1 MINPDV
7 KQINTTALAYMGDA
21 VYEVYI
27 RKHVMETGHVHV
39 DRLHA
44 MAVPY
49 VKAEG
54 QARAIKYLMDNL
66 LNEEEKALTKRARN
80 HKIATKAKNATPMDY
95 KWATAFEALLGYLH
109 LKGDFERLDEV
120 AWAAIKYIE
129 ETMPVKNR
137 GSKVQEFKRSLK
149 NE

>member
-1 MINPDV
+1 MLNPDV

-27 RKHVMETGHVHV
+27 RRHVMETGHVHV
-39 DRLHA
+39 DKLHA
-44 MAVPY
+44 MAVPF

-54 QARAIKYLMDNL
+54 QARAIKYLVENFL
-66 LNEEEKALTKRARN
+66 TEEEKALTKRARN

-109 LKGDFERLDEV
+109 LKGDVERLEAV
-120 AWAAIKYIE
+120 IAEAIKYIE
-129 ETMPVKNR
+129 ETGAK
-137 GSKVQEFKRSLK
+137 K
-149 NE
+149 

>member
-1 MINPDV
+1 MLNPDI

-21 VYEVYI
+21 VYEIYI

-44 MAVPY
+44 MAVPF

-54 QARAIKYLMDNL
+54 QAKAIKYLMDNFL
-66 LNEEEKALTKRARN
+66 TEEEQVLTKRARN

-95 KWATAFEALLGYLH
+95 KWATAFEALLGYLY
-109 LKGDFERLDEV
+109 LKDDIKRLEEV
-120 AWAAIKYIE
+120 IAKAIWYIE
-129 ETMPVKNR
+129 ET
-137 GSKVQEFKRSLK
+137 GAK

>member
-1 MINPDV
+1 MINPDI

-27 RKHVMETGHVHV
+27 RQHVMETGHVHV

-44 MAVPY
+44 MAVPF

-54 QARAIKYLMDNL
+54 QAKAIKYLMDNF
-66 LNEEEKALTKRARN
+66 LNEEEQALTRRARN
-80 HKIATKAKNATPMDY
+80 HKVATKAKNATVMDY

-109 LKGDFERLDEV
+109 LKGDKDRLDTV
-120 AWAAIKYIE
+120 VKAAIKYIE
-129 ETMPVKNR
+129 ENTPVKSR
-137 GSKVQEFKRSLK
+137 GSKVQEFKRSL
-149 NE
+149 

>member
-1 MINPDV
+1 MLNPDV

-27 RKHVMETGHVHV
+27 RRHVMETGHVHV
-39 DRLHA
+39 DKLHA
-44 MAVPY
+44 MAVPF

-54 QARAIKYLMDNL
+54 QARAIKYLVEEFL
-66 LNEEEKALTKRARN
+66 TEEEKALTKRARN

-109 LKGDFERLDEV
+109 LKGDVERLEAV
-120 AWAAIKYIE
+120 IAEAIKYIE
-129 ETMPVKNR
+129 ETGAK
-137 GSKVQEFKRSLK
+137 K
-149 NE
+149 

>member
-1 MINPDV
+1 MINPDI

-44 MAVPY
+44 MAVPF

-54 QARAIKYLMDNL
+54 QASAIKYLMDNL
-66 LNEEEKALTKRARN
+66 LTEEEQALTKRARN

-95 KWATAFEALLGYLH
+95 KWATAFEALIGYLY
-109 LKGDFERLDEV
+109 LKGDTERLDEV
-120 AWAAIKYIE
+120 VTAAIEYIE
-129 ETMPVKNR
+129 ERNLAKKQ
-137 GSKVQEFKRSLK
+137 GLK
-149 NE
+149 K

>member
-44 MAVPY
+44 MAVPF

-54 QARAIKYLMDNL
+54 QAKAIKYLMDNL
-66 LNEEEKALTKRARN
+66 LTEEEQALTKRARN

-109 LKGDFERLDEV
+109 LKGDAERLDEV
-120 AWAAIKYIE
+120 VAVAIKHIE
-129 ETMPVKNR
+129 ENTPVRAR
-137 GSKVQEFKRSLK
+137 GSKTTEYKRSLN

>member
-1 MINPDV
+1 MLNSDV

-27 RKHVMETGHVHV
+27 RRHVMETGHVHV
-39 DRLHA
+39 DKLHA
-44 MAVPY
+44 MAVPF

-54 QARAIKYLMDNL
+54 QARAIKYLVENFL
-66 LNEEEKALTKRARN
+66 TEEEKALTKRARN

-109 LKGDFERLDEV
+109 LKGDVERLEAV
-120 AWAAIKYIE
+120 IAEAIKYIE
-129 ETMPVKNR
+129 ETGAK
-137 GSKVQEFKRSLK
+137 K
-149 NE
+149 

>member
-1 MINPDV
+1 MINPDI

-44 MAVPY
+44 MAVPF

-66 LNEEEKALTKRARN
+66 LTEEEKALTKRARN

-109 LKGDFERLDEV
+109 LKGDRERLEEV
-120 AWAAIKYIE
+120 VTEAIKYIE
-129 ETMPVKNR
+129 ETIPVKNR

>member
-7 KQINTTALAYMGDA
+7 KQINTTALAYMGYA

-120 AWAAIKYIE
+120 AGAAIKYIE

>member
-1 MINPDV
+1 MINPDI

-27 RKHVMETGHVHV
+27 RQHVMETGHVHV

-44 MAVPY
+44 MAVPF

-54 QARAIKYLMDNL
+54 QANAIKYLMDNF
-66 LNEEEKALTKRARN
+66 LNEEEQALTRRARN
-80 HKIATKAKNATPMDY
+80 HKVATKAKNATVMDY

-109 LKGDFERLDEV
+109 LKGDKERLDAVVKE
-120 AWAAIKYIE
+120 AIKYIE
-129 ETMPVKNR
+129 ENTPVRSR
-137 GSKVQEFKRSLK
+137 GSKVQEFKRSL
-149 NE
+149 

>member
-66 LNEEEKALTKRARN
+66 LTEEEKALTKRARN

-109 LKGDFERLDEV
+109 LKGDFERLGEV
-120 AWAAIKYIE
+120 AGAAIKYIE

>member
-1 MINPDV
+1 MINPDI

-54 QARAIKYLMDNL
+54 QYTSTSYGDGAIG
-66 LNEEEKALTKRARN
+66 RN
-80 HKIATKAKNATPMDY
+80 IPNQP
-95 KWATAFEALLGYLH
+95 GYTYTLPDKSGI
-109 LKGDFERLDEV
+109 LPRV
-120 AWAAIKYIE
+120 
-129 ETMPVKNR
+129 
-137 GSKVQEFKRSLK
+137 
-149 NE
+149 

>member
-1 MINPDV
+1 MLNPDI

-21 VYEVYI
+21 VYEIYI

-44 MAVPY
+44 MAVPF

-54 QARAIKYLMDNL
+54 QAKAIKYLMDNL
-66 LNEEEKALTKRARN
+66 LTEEEQALTKRARN

-95 KWATAFEALLGYLH
+95 KWATAFEALLGYLY
-109 LKGDFERLDEV
+109 LKDDIKRLEEV
-120 AWAAIKYIE
+120 IAKAIWYIE
-129 ETMPVKNR
+129 ET
-137 GSKVQEFKRSLK
+137 GAK